1 MLQCYSVKM
10 RRFSVFIFVLWLAAA
25 MWSEAVQAEI
35 KVIQGKDGKIT
46 LTDENTSFARAKG
59 KRPRGYKNTI
69 AGITYVSE
77 LSPNVIPAKYL
88 EKIRVLSIKYKISE
102 SLITA
107 VARAESG
114 FNPFAVSHKGAVG
127 IMQLMA
133 ETALIYGVFNRY
145 NADENLEAGVKHL
158 KYLYERYNHDV
169 PLALAA
175 YNAGEEAV
183 KKYKGIPPYKETRT
197 YIKRVMNYMGMSYSI
212 TDTPLTAKTKIY
224 QYRTAEGKMVI
235 TDTFPSGFKGEVI
248 VID

>member
-1 MLQCYSVKM
+1 MNLKYSVKM
-10 RRFSVFIFVLWLAAA
+10 RRLSVLIFVIWIAAA
-25 MWSEAVQAEI
+25 LWNEAARAEI
-35 KVIQGKDGKIT
+35 RVIQGKDGKIT
-46 LTDENTSFARAKG
+46 LTDENTSFARRKG
-59 KRPRGYKNTI
+59 KRTPSYKNTV

-77 LSPNVIPAKYL
+77 ISPNTIPAKYIA
-88 EKIRVLSIKYKISE
+88 KIKTLSIKYKLNE

-133 ETALIYGVFNRY
+133 ETAMIYGVFNRY

-212 TDTPLTAKTKIY
+212 TDTALTAKTRIY

-235 TDTFPSGFKGEVI
+235 TDTFPAGFKGEII